1 MGFHF
6 LLGITHLTELG
17 FVVISWPVFDLKSLV
32 LLVFTKPMNV
42 ELTLIAELL
51 IFNHPGFGE
60 VTEL

>member
-6 LLGITHLTELG
+6 LRRITHLTELG

-32 LLVFTKPMNV
+32 LLVSTKPMNV

-60 VTEL
+60 VTKF